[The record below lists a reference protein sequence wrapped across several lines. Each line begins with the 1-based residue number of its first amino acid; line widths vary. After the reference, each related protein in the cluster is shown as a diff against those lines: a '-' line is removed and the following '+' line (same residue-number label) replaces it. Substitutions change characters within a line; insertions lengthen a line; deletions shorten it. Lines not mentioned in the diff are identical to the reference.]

1 MKGVIA
7 PEEKLHF
14 MFQTRLI
21 NILASCQSL
30 SEYEQDSLY
39 NAITDALRKTYTP
52 FFQSVIT
59 NQPDIHK
66 TINNLQRYVSTELS
80 SHRIDVSTVPFTRL
94 LELTRIPFN
103 QHGLMM
109 TQSLHDLGQ
118 EKFEVI
124 TTLRHISSGTEKQYN
139 TPVFIESRSEFTAS
153 VTKAK
158 RTALRGIL
166 SI

>member
-7 PEEKLHF
+7 PEERLHF

-30 SEYEQDSLY
+30 SESEQDFLY
-39 NAITDALRKTYTP
+39 KSITDSLHKTYAP
-52 FFQSVIT
+52 FFHSFIE
-59 NQPDIHK
+59 NQPDIYQA
-66 TINNLQRYVSTELS
+66 INNLQRHVSSELS
-80 SHRIDVSTVPFTRL
+80 NYRIDASTVPFTRL

-118 EKFEVI
+118 EKYEVI
-124 TTLRHISSGTEKQYN
+124 TILRHISSGTEQQYN
-139 TPVFIESRSEFTAS
+139 TPVFVENRKEFTAS

-166 SI
+166 NI